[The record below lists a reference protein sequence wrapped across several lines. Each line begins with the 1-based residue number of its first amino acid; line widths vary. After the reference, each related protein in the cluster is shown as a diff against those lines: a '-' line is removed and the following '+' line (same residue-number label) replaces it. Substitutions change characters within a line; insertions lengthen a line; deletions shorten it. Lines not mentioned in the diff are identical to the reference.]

1 MSKKLIFENHTISMK
16 NYIKAARLRTLPLSV
31 SGIIVGA
38 FLGLNESF
46 LKVSSTLLDTTIYV
60 GRKNILESSI
70 FWLAII
76 TTIGFQVLSNFA
88 NDYGDGVKGTDNKR
102 EGEARMVA
110 SGAITPKQMK
120 NAMIVTGVV
129 TTIIAFLLIY
139 VSFGKDNFLY
149 SVIFFGL
156 GIASIVAAIKYTVGK
171 SAYGYS
177 GFGDVFVFIFFGL
190 LAVVGTYFLYTKQ
203 LNFTIFLPAIT
214 VGLLSTA
221 VLNLNNMRDRKNDAV
236 SGKNTLVVKMGAV
249 SAKMYHY
256 FLIIVSF
263 IVALLYTV
271 IKFKSPY
278 QFLFVIAYIPLLK
291 HLFFVYKNKE
301 EALLDGELKKVA
313 LSTFLFSILF
323 GLGQIL

>member
-1 MSKKLIFENHTISMK
+1 MSKKLIFENHIISMK

-38 FLGLNESF
+38 FLGFNNVLYSGST
-46 LKVSSTLLDTTIYV
+46 VSLLETP
-60 GRKNILESSI
+60 I
-70 FWLAII
+70 FWLAIL

-88 NDYGDGVKGTDNKR
+88 NDYGDGVKGTDNER

-129 TTIIAFLLIY
+129 TTIIALLLIY

-221 VLNLNNMRDRKNDAV
+221 VLNLNNMRDRENDAV
-236 SGKNTLVVKMGAV
+236 SGKNTLVVKMGAE

-301 EALLDGELKKVA
+301 EVLLDGELKKVA